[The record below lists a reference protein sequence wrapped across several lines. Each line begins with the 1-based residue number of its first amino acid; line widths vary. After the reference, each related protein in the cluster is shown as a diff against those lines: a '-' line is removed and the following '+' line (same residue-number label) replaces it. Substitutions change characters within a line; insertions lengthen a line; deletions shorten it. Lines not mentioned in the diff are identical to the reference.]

1 MTLSHNQ
8 KVTTDFNTRDK
19 IVHGDIISVK
29 GLLSDSSLTI
39 PTYQR
44 PYKWSVEN
52 ASLLLNDVMTHT
64 DPERSYRLGTLVL
77 HEEQKKRNIVDG
89 QQRTITLLLIIRAL
103 KQRIN
108 ELENSELGAEL
119 EHLNEKL
126 IDPDFS
132 SDVSKSNIQ
141 QNYQAIARIVS
152 RPSFTEKHI
161 DFLLN
166 RCEFARF
173 NLTYLSEA
181 FQFFDSKNSRGRDLE
196 PHDLLKAFHL
206 REFHNSEEHLKLK
219 AVEHW
224 ENTNTSELSKLFA
237 LYLFRIRKWSNG
249 ASARKFSKNDI
260 GEFKGVNL
268 NKNLDFP
275 FTKQLMITDRF
286 VISYN
291 HGYEREIDK
300 QEMQYPFQIDGTIIN
315 GSRFF
320 EMTAHYLKVQSNLSN
335 QFKDE
340 IHHHERQM
348 FATRI
353 LKAINTY
360 SGRKRTGDR
369 YVRALF
375 DCLLMYYIDKYG
387 NHQLSKAIEQCFIWA
402 YSLRLRQHSVRLAS
416 VDRHAIEKP
425 YPFKLINE
433 STQPDVF
440 LNLTLPVVPK
450 IRSQKTDKID
460 KLFRE
465 MNYTNF
471 TDSGESA

>member
-181 FQFFDSKNSRGRDLE
+181 FQFFDSQNSRGRDLE

-219 AVEHW
+219 AVEH
-224 ENTNTSELSKLFA
+224 LSL
-237 LYLFRIRKWSNG
+237 
-249 ASARKFSKNDI
+249 
-260 GEFKGVNL
+260 
-268 NKNLDFP
+268 
-275 FTKQLMITDRF
+275 
-286 VISYN
+286 
-291 HGYEREIDK
+291 
-300 QEMQYPFQIDGTIIN
+300 
-315 GSRFF
+315 
-320 EMTAHYLKVQSNLSN
+320 
-335 QFKDE
+335 
-340 IHHHERQM
+340 IH
-348 FATRI
+348 I
-353 LKAINTY
+353 
-360 SGRKRTGDR
+360 
-369 YVRALF
+369 
-375 DCLLMYYIDKYG
+375 
-387 NHQLSKAIEQCFIWA
+387 
-402 YSLRLRQHSVRLAS
+402 
-416 VDRHAIEKP
+416 
-425 YPFKLINE
+425 
-433 STQPDVF
+433 
-440 LNLTLPVVPK
+440 
-450 IRSQKTDKID
+450 
-460 KLFRE
+460 
-465 MNYTNF
+465 
-471 TDSGESA
+471 